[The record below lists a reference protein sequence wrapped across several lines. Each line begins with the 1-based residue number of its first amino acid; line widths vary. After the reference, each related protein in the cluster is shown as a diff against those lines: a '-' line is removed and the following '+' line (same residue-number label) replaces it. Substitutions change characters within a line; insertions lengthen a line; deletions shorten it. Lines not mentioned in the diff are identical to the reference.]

1 LVVRKVRVKNLSHAD
16 DSTAEMMLVVARCRC
31 QINIGRGAMSKL
43 SQLDR
48 GVISLSSHV
57 DGDAAEMT
65 WPWRDVTPI

>member
-1 LVVRKVRVKNLSHAD
+1 LVVRKVRVKNPSHAD
-16 DSTAEMMLVVARCRC
+16 NSAAEMILVMARCRC
-31 QINIGRGAMSKL
+31 QINIGCGAMSKL

-65 WPWRDVTPI
+65 WPRRDVTPI